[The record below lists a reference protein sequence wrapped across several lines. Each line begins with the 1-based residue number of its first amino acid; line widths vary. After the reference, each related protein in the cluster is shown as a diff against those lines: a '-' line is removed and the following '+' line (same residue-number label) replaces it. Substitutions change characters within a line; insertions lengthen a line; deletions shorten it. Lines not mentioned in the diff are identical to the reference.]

1 MLPLLISF
9 VWGFKR
15 KLSIFD
21 PGVKI
26 KNFYQY
32 YLANT
37 HKCPEQNFELRTVSS
52 LGAVMSNPTHIHTLF
67 PRSVC
72 LGIWSCIVK
81 KPPIDTLTA
90 VDASRLL

>member
-1 MLPLLISF
+1 MKEKAKVQPRGSKCN
-9 VWGFKR
+9 WRGT
-15 KLSIFD
+15 
-21 PGVKI
+21 KI
-26 KNFYQY
+26 IAYVSTYEKTK
-32 YLANT
+32 T